1 MLAHRPLRRRRRSVR
16 EQLLLCDKRCGG
28 GRRGNGVF
36 GLEEGVG
43 EAVSE
48 EEETGGGGDGE
59 DVGR

>member
-1 MLAHRPLRRRRRSVR
+1 MR